1 MVDLNKLKLSIRI
14 DSDDDDSILEIF
26 MTSASDYITSAI
38 GDKVEKFYD
47 NNSRFDTAVI
57 LLTDHYYKTRSAT
70 NEADLKKVP
79 YGVDT
84 LILQM
89 KGDYY
94 YELQK
99 QKELREVN

>member
-1 MVDLNKLKLSIRI
+1 MITLDALKLALRI
-14 DSDDDDSILEIF
+14 DTSDDDTLLTLF
-26 MTSASDYITSAI
+26 MNTASDYIKGAI
-38 GDKVEKFYD
+38 GNKVAGFYD
-47 NNSRFDTAVI
+47 NNNKFDTAVI

-70 NEADLKKVP
+70 DEVDLKKIP

-94 YELQK
+94 YELQ
-99 QKELREVN
+99 QTQNS